1 MVIGIAGL
9 IIGTTNGVFLVS
21 TVKRISALI
30 SIVAILGLSGCFW
43 GRGGWG
49 GHNDHQGD
57 HHEGDRG
64 SEQQAIPD

>member
-1 MVIGIAGL
+1 M
-9 IIGTTNGVFLVS
+9 S

-49 GHNDHQGD
+49 GHVDHQGD

-64 SEQQAIPD
+64 SEHYSH